1 MAPTW
6 RIDLF
11 AAPSDSVLI
20 VVKHLQGL
28 GFQVVEQHDL
38 STDSASRSLSEK
50 PDLLLLMS
58 ESENFDHSLQLIR
71 AVRSFK
77 ASLLVLHLHS
87 QDHFSYR
94 VQSLR
99 AGADDV
105 LSMPFALEELD
116 ARLETLLRRSS
127 AQDLIDGSIMQ
138 YADLALN
145 TDNREVTRANSTE
158 KLTVKEYDLLMF
170 LLQRHGQVMP
180 RKTIVQAIWGESW
193 TGDDNLL
200 EVYIRYLRKKIER
213 PGHDKL
219 LQTVRG
225 VGYMLR

>member
-1 MAPTW
+1 M
-6 RIDLF
+6 
-11 AAPSDSVLI
+11 

-28 GFQVVEQHDL
+28 GFQVVEQHDV

-58 ESENFDHSLQLIR
+58 ESENFADGLQLIR
-71 AVRSFK
+71 AVRSIK
-77 ASLLVLHLHS
+77 ASLPVLHLHS
-87 QDHFSYR
+87 EAHFSYR

-105 LSMPFALEELD
+105 LSMPYAVEELD
-116 ARLETLLRRSS
+116 ARLASLLRRSS
-127 AQDLIDGSIMQ
+127 AQDLIDGSIIR
-138 YADLALN
+138 YSDLALN

-170 LLQRHGQVMP
+170 FLQRHGQVMP
-180 RKTIVQAIWGESW
+180 RKTILQAIWGQSW

>member
-1 MAPTW
+1 M
-6 RIDLF
+6 
-11 AAPSDSVLI
+11 VL
-20 VVKHLQGL
+20 KHLQGL
-28 GFQVVEQHDL
+28 GFQVVEQHDV

-58 ESENFDHSLQLIR
+58 ESENFADGLQLIR
-71 AVRSFK
+71 AVRSIK
-77 ASLLVLHLHS
+77 ASLPVLHLHS
-87 QDHFSYR
+87 EAHFSFR

-105 LSMPFALEELD
+105 LSMPYAVEELD
-116 ARLETLLRRSS
+116 ARLASLLRRSS

-145 TDNREVTRANSTE
+145 TDNREVTRANCTE

-180 RKTIVQAIWGESW
+180 RKTIVQAIWGQSW
-193 TGDDNLL
+193 AGDDNLL

>member
-1 MAPTW
+1 MTPTW

-11 AAPSDSVLI
+11 AAPSDSVLM

-28 GFQVVEQHDL
+28 AFQVVEHHDV
-38 STDSASRSLSEK
+38 STDNVSKSLSEK
-50 PDLLLLMS
+50 PDLLLLIS
-58 ESENFDHSLQLIR
+58 ESEDFDACLELIR
-71 AVRSFK
+71 SIRSIK
-77 ASLLVLHLHS
+77 ALLPVLHLHS
-87 QDHFSYR
+87 EAHFSYR
-94 VQSLR
+94 VQSLQ

-105 LSMPFALEELD
+105 LSMPYAVEEMD
-116 ARLETLLRRSS
+116 ARLAALLRRSS
-127 AQDLIDGSIMQ
+127 SQDLIDGSILR

-145 TDNREVTRANSTE
+145 TDNRELTRANCTE

-180 RKTIVQAIWGESW
+180 RKTILQAIWGQSW
-193 TGDDNLL
+193 SGDDNLL

-213 PGHDKL
+213 PGHNKL

-225 VGYMLR
+225 VGYMLK